1 MLLLYIS
8 IVLICFV
15 VSIVIL
21 LFFVLIPF
29 VVSIPLL
36 LSIVFIGFVVRLL
49 AAGVKVSGARRE
61 AFDSLRRQSGSG
73 RKGRRA
79 LERNG
84 RRTGRNKDTG
94 ADDPSAGDALAII
107 TERRH
112 ETERQTL
119 DVAGSTAR
127 AKRPGLS
134 EAQLISLSKSKIKV
148 TPSP

>member
-21 LFFVLIPF
+21 LLFVLIPF
-29 VVSIPLL
+29 VVFISLL

-79 LERNG
+79 LERTG
-84 RRTGRNKDTG
+84 RRTGRKTDTD
-94 ADDPSAGDALAII
+94 ADDPSAGDALAI

-112 ETERQTL
+112 ETARQTL
-119 DVAGSTAR
+119 DGAEATAR
-127 AKRPGLS
+127 GKRPGLRRS
-134 EAQLISLSKSKIKV
+134 C
-148 TPSP
+148 PSGGSTTRCRGQG

>member
-8 IVLICFV
+8 VVLICFV

-21 LFFVLIPF
+21 LFFVLISF

-79 LERNG
+79 LERTG
-84 RRTGRNKDTG
+84 RRTGRKTDTD
-94 ADDPSAGDALAII
+94 ADDPSAGDALAI

-119 DVAGSTAR
+119 DATD
-127 AKRPGLS
+127 
-134 EAQLISLSKSKIKV
+134 
-148 TPSP
+148 